1 MCACNMSSWTVN
13 RLFQNSTN
21 NGRTGFALTKPAN
34 NGSLRTVYNVTKGR
48 TSIRR
53 GIAKIGSGA
62 QGTVFLAST
71 DKAGKRKVVIKVSPV
86 DKHTS
91 GKQPARAEYDIQKAV
106 YAVAPRHVPKPIE
119 FFRTRNYIPLS
130 DFSNRKTN
138 IFNYDD
144 QQVMVSEYA
153 HGGALKDWMRKLASR
168 VTDKAM
174 ADLVRQVIGTLKKI
188 HARYP
193 EFRHNDL
200 HLGNIYVDD
209 TGAKP
214 RYMIADFGLSRLTT
228 RGSNP
233 VVNRNTYR
241 NVGITPMSS
250 YKYDLHFFLNSLR
263 EEIKNGLPETR
274 AFLDRMLPEGYRGMN
289 TTHIKTFRLK
299 AGGLNT
305 GLPTFAQILSDPF
318 VSGRGSPRRRAASA
332 SPNLSTGTMFRS
344 PTPRRRSLNN
354 NTRGRLAAVMTNR
367 SGRNAADIA
376 SNALANLPGV
386 SVTTTGRRP
395 TAAEFMR
402 MSPRSRAAHAVRP
415 RGGVS
420 NRTVRV
426 RTVTHTRGVPVVRE
440 MNVRVPVVRTY
451 LPVTG
456 PGRNTTTR
464 AMPVTE
470 TEVRRLHELAGLTYT
485 SPRSRS
491 PRANT
496 TSPTRLAARRVTS
509 QAIRRVIARHSPT
522 RAAARNVVNRA
533 IQRIIAQN
541 ARNRA
546 APVALPEMTYAER
559 TRLARA
565 TTAARRAAGRN
576 ARARAPRAA
585 PAGRMTV
592 PAARVPAP
600 RTSPT
605 SRGNLSN
612 TRAHAILNSYANAMN
627 NQRTLTRRML
637 KTKLKAVGYADESAN
652 AHARTWEAKW
662 IANRASANKAT
673 KNLRAGKNLNKRGY
687 SANVIAV
694 ARRRV
699 ALGLKK
705 GPNGRVRKY
714 SNASSR
720 GTAVL
725 LSSKKKPELVNMA
738 QRHGIAGA
746 SAMTRDQLVNALYG

>member
-1 MCACNMSSWTVN
+1 MSSWTVN

-53 GIAKIGSGA
+53 GVAKIGSGA

-71 DKAGKRKVVIKVSPV
+71 DKAGKKKVVIKVSPV

-106 YAVAPRHVPKPIE
+106 YKVAPRHVPKPIE

-130 DFSNRKTN
+130 NFSNRRPN

-153 HGGALKDWMRKLASR
+153 HGGSLKDWMRKLASR
-168 VTDKAM
+168 VSDKAM
-174 ADLVRQVIGTLKKI
+174 AELVRQVIGTLKKI

-274 AFLDRMLPEGYRGMN
+274 AFLDRMLPDGYRGMN
-289 TTHIKTFRLK
+289 STHIKSFRLK

-318 VSGRGSPRRRAASA
+318 VSGRGSPRHRASSA

-344 PTPRRRSLNN
+344 PTPRRPSPNR
-354 NTRGRLAAVMTNR
+354 RLAAVMSNR

-402 MSPRSRAAHAVRP
+402 MSPRSRAAFAVKP
-415 RGGVS
+415 RDGVS

-426 RTVTHTRGVPVVRE
+426 RTVAHTRGANVVRE
-440 MNVRVPVVRTY
+440 MNVRVPVARTY
-451 LPVTG
+451 LPVAG
-456 PGRNTTTR
+456 PGRNMRT
-464 AMPVTE
+464 APV
-470 TEVRRLHELAGLTYT
+470 RN
-485 SPRSRS
+485 SPSRV
-491 PRANT
+491 
-496 TSPTRLAARRVTS
+496 AARRVVNN
-509 QAIRRVIARHSPT
+509 AIRRLVAREQ
-522 RAAARNVVNRA
+522 AAA
-533 IQRIIAQN
+533 
-541 ARNRA
+541 A
-546 APVALPEMTYAER
+546 ATRVSPVRTSPVARRSSPVRLPELSYAER

-576 ARARAPRAA
+576 VRARAPRVAS
-585 PAGRMTV
+585 AGRTTL
-592 PAARVPAP
+592 PPARVPAP

-612 TRAHAILNSYANAMN
+612 ARAHAILTSYANGMN
-627 NQRTLTRRML
+627 NQRTLTRRVL
-637 KTKLKAVGYADESAN
+637 KARLKAVGYADESAN
-652 AHARTWEAKW
+652 AHARSWEAKW
-662 IANRASANKAT
+662 IANRASANKAV
-673 KNLRAGKNLNKRGY
+673 KNLKAGKNLAKRGY
-687 SANVIAV
+687 SNSVSAIAH
-694 ARRRV
+694 RRV
-699 ALGLKK
+699 ALGLHK

-714 SNASSR
+714 GNVAGR
-720 GTAVL
+720 GGAML

-738 QRHGIAGA
+738 QRHGVAGA
-746 SAMTRDQLVNALYG
+746 SAMSKDQLINALYG

>member
-1 MCACNMSSWTVN
+1 MCACNMSSWAVN

-53 GIAKIGSGA
+53 GVAKIGSGA

-71 DKAGKRKVVIKVSPV
+71 DKAGKRKVVIKVSAT

-106 YAVAPRHVPKPIE
+106 YKLVPRHVPKPIE
-119 FFRTRNYIPLS
+119 FFTTQNYIPLS
-130 DFSNRKTN
+130 NFNNRKPS
-138 IFNYDD
+138 IFNYQN

-153 HGGALKDWMRKLASR
+153 HGGALKDWLRKMSSR
-168 VTDKAM
+168 VTEKMM

-200 HLGNIYVDD
+200 HLGNVYVDD

-214 RYMIADFGLSRLTT
+214 RYMIADFGLSRLTAH
-228 RGSNP
+228 GSNP
-233 VVNRNTYR
+233 VVNRSAYR
-241 NVGITPMSS
+241 NVGITPYSS

-263 EEIKNGLPETR
+263 EEIKTGVPEFR
-274 AFLDRMLPEGYRGMN
+274 AFLDRMLPDGYRGMN
-289 TTHIKTFRLK
+289 SAHIKTFRLK
-299 AGGLNT
+299 NGGVNT
-305 GLPTFAQILSDPF
+305 GLPTFAQVLSDPF
-318 VSGRGSPRRRAASA
+318 MSGRSSPRRKVSGA
-332 SPNLSTGTMFRS
+332 SPNMSTGAMFRS
-344 PTPRRRSLNN
+344 PTPRRPSP
-354 NTRGRLAAVMTNR
+354 
-367 SGRNAADIA
+367 GRNAADIA
-376 SNALANLPGV
+376 GSALANLPGV
-386 SVTTTGRRP
+386 SVSTTGRRP
-395 TAAEFMR
+395 TAAEFLR
-402 MSPRSRAAHAVRP
+402 MSPRSRAALATRS

-426 RTVTHTRGVPVVRE
+426 RTVTHTRGANVVRE
-440 MNVRVPVVRTY
+440 MNVRVPVTRRY

-456 PGRNTTTR
+456 PGRNMRT
-464 AMPVTE
+464 APVN
-470 TEVRRLHELAGLTYT
+470 VSPSRVAAHRLV
-485 SPRSRS
+485 
-491 PRANT
+491 NN
-496 TSPTRLAARRVTS
+496 
-509 QAIRRVIARHSPT
+509 AIRRIVARG
-522 RAAARNVVNRA
+522 AARVSP
-533 IQRIIAQN
+533 
-541 ARNRA
+541 ARVSPARRTS
-546 APVALPEMTYAER
+546 PVGRTAMPEMTYAER

-585 PAGRMTV
+585 SSGRTTL
-592 PAARVPAP
+592 PPARVPAP

-612 TRAHAILNSYANAMN
+612 TRAHAILSQYANTMN
-627 NQRTLTRRML
+627 NQRTMTRRML
-637 KTKLKAVGYADESAN
+637 KAKLRSVGYADESAD

-662 IANRASANKAT
+662 IANRASANKAM
-673 KNLRAGKNLNKRGY
+673 KNLKAGKNLTKRGY
-687 SANVIAV
+687 SNNVAAI

-699 ALGLKK
+699 ALGLHK

-714 SNASSR
+714 SNVTGR
-720 GTAVL
+720 GTATL
-725 LSSKKKPELVNMA
+725 LSTKRKPELVNMA

>member
-1 MCACNMSSWTVN
+1 MSSWTVN

-53 GIAKIGSGA
+53 GVAKIGSGA

-71 DKAGKRKVVIKVSPV
+71 DKAGKKKVVIKVSPV

-106 YAVAPRHVPKPIE
+106 YKVAPRHVPKPIE

-130 DFSNRKTN
+130 NFSNRRPN

-153 HGGALKDWMRKLASR
+153 HGGSLKDWMRKLASR
-168 VTDKAM
+168 VSDKAM
-174 ADLVRQVIGTLKKI
+174 AELVRQVIGTLKKI

-274 AFLDRMLPEGYRGMN
+274 AFLDRMLPDGYRGMN
-289 TTHIKTFRLK
+289 STHIKSFRLK

-318 VSGRGSPRRRAASA
+318 VSGRGSPRHRASSA

-344 PTPRRRSLNN
+344 PTPRRPSPNR
-354 NTRGRLAAVMTNR
+354 RLAAVMSNR

-402 MSPRSRAAHAVRP
+402 MSPRSRAAFAVKP

-426 RTVTHTRGVPVVRE
+426 RTVAHTRGANVVRE
-440 MNVRVPVVRTY
+440 MNVRVPVTRRY
-451 LPVTG
+451 LPVAG
-456 PGRNTTTR
+456 PGRNMRT
-464 AMPVTE
+464 APV
-470 TEVRRLHELAGLTYT
+470 R
-485 SPRSRS
+485 
-491 PRANT
+491 N
-496 TSPTRLAARRVTS
+496 SPTRVAARRVVNN
-509 QAIRRVIARHSPT
+509 AIRRLVAREAAAVRVSPVRVSPARRT
-522 RAAARNVVNRA
+522 SPARRAA
-533 IQRIIAQN
+533 I
-541 ARNRA
+541 
-546 APVALPEMTYAER
+546 PEMSYAER
-559 TRLARA
+559 MRLARA

-576 ARARAPRAA
+576 ARARAPRGAS
-585 PAGRMTV
+585 AGRMTV

-612 TRAHAILNSYANAMN
+612 TRAHAILNGYANAMN

-637 KTKLKAVGYADESAN
+637 KTKLKAAGYANESAD
-652 AHARTWEAKW
+652 AHARSWDAKW
-662 IANRASANKAT
+662 IASRASANSAT
-673 KNLRAGKNLNKRGY
+673 KNLRAGKNLAKRGY
-687 SANVIAV
+687 SNNVAAV

-705 GPNGRVRKY
+705 GPNGRVRGVSAGGK
-714 SNASSR
+714 A
-720 GTAVL
+720 AL
-725 LSSKKKPELVNMA
+725 LASKKKPELVAMA
-738 QRHGIAGA
+738 QRHHIAGA
-746 SAMTRDQLVNALYG
+746 SSMTRDQLINALYG

>member
-1 MCACNMSSWTVN
+1 MSRDKKMCACNMSSWAVN

-53 GIAKIGSGA
+53 GVAKIGSGA

-71 DKAGKRKVVIKVSPV
+71 DKAGKRKVALKVSAT
-86 DKHTS
+86 DKYTI

-106 YAVAPRHVPKPIE
+106 YKVAPRHVPKPIE
-119 FFRTRNYIPLS
+119 FFTAPNYIPV
-130 DFSNRKTN
+130 SNFNNRRTSVY
-138 IFNYDD
+138 NYDQ

-153 HGGALKDWMRKLASR
+153 HGGALKDWLRKLSSR
-168 VTDKAM
+168 VTDKTM
-174 ADLVRQVIGTLKKI
+174 ADLVRQVISTLKKI

-214 RYMIADFGLSRLTT
+214 RFMIADFGLSRLTT

-233 VVNRNTYR
+233 DVNNSAYR
-241 NVGITPMSS
+241 NVGITPYSS
-250 YKYDLHFFLNSLR
+250 YKYDLHFFLNSL
-263 EEIKNGLPETR
+263 NGEVRGNLPETR
-274 AFLDRMLPEGYRGMN
+274 AFLHRMLPPEYRGLN
-289 TTHIKTFRLK
+289 TTHIKSFRLK
-299 AGGLNT
+299 NGGVNT

-318 VSGRGSPRRRAASA
+318 VSGRSSPRRRASSA
-332 SPNLSTGTMFRS
+332 SPNLSVGAIFQS

-395 TAAEFMR
+395 TAAEFLR

-420 NRTVRV
+420 NRTVHV
-426 RTVTHTRGVPVVRE
+426 RTVTHTRRGAPVVRE

-451 LPVTG
+451 LPITG
-456 PGRNTTTR
+456 PGRNMRT
-464 AMPVTE
+464 APV
-470 TEVRRLHELAGLTYT
+470 RN
-485 SPRSRS
+485 SPSRV
-491 PRANT
+491 
-496 TSPTRLAARRVTS
+496 AARRVVNN
-509 QAIRRVIARHSPT
+509 AIRRLVAREAAAIRTSPARVSPAARRSSPAR
-522 RAAARNVVNRA
+522 RAAM
-533 IQRIIAQN
+533 
-541 ARNRA
+541 
-546 APVALPEMTYAER
+546 PEMTYAER

-585 PAGRMTV
+585 PAGRTTV

-605 SRGNLSN
+605 ARGNLSN
-612 TRAHAILNSYANAMN
+612 TRAHAILNGYANAMN

-637 KTKLKAVGYADESAN
+637 KTKLKAVGYANDSAD
-652 AHARTWEAKW
+652 AHARSWNAKW
-662 IANRASANKAT
+662 IASRASANSAT
-673 KNLRAGKNLNKRGY
+673 KNLRAGKNLAKRGY
-687 SANVIAV
+687 SNNVAAIAQ
-694 ARRRV
+694 RRV
-699 ALGLKK
+699 ALGLRK
-705 GPNGRVRKY
+705 GPNGRVRKG
-714 SNASSR
+714 SNATGR

-725 LSSKKKPELVNMA
+725 LSSKTKTELVAMA
-738 QRHGIAGA
+738 QRHHITGA
-746 SAMTRDQLVNALYG
+746 SAMTKDQLVNALYG

>member
-1 MCACNMSSWTVN
+1 MSSWAVN

-53 GIAKIGSGA
+53 GVAKIGSGV

-71 DKAGKRKVVIKVSPV
+71 DKAGKRKVALKVSAT
-86 DKHTS
+86 DKHTI

-106 YAVAPRHVPKPIE
+106 YKVAPRHVPKPIE
-119 FFRTRNYIPLS
+119 FFTAPNYIPV
-130 DFSNRKTN
+130 SNFNNRRTSVY
-138 IFNYDD
+138 NYDQ

-153 HGGALKDWMRKLASR
+153 HGGALKDWLRKMSSR
-168 VTDKAM
+168 VTEKMM
-174 ADLVRQVIGTLKKI
+174 ADLVRQVIGTLKTI

-214 RYMIADFGLSRLTT
+214 RFLIADFGLSRLTT

-233 VVNRNTYR
+233 DVNNSAYR
-241 NVGITPMSS
+241 NVGITPYSS
-250 YKYDLHFFLNSLR
+250 YKYDLHFFLNSL
-263 EEIKNGLPETR
+263 NGEVRGNLPETR
-274 AFLDRMLPEGYRGMN
+274 AFLHRMLPPEYRGLN
-289 TTHIKTFRLK
+289 TTHIKSFRLK
-299 AGGLNT
+299 NGGVNT

-318 VSGRGSPRRRAASA
+318 VSGRSSPRRRASSA
-332 SPNLSTGTMFRS
+332 SPDVSVGAIFQS

-354 NTRGRLAAVMTNR
+354 NTRGRLSAVMSNR

-376 SNALANLPGV
+376 GNALANLPGV
-386 SVTTTGRRP
+386 SVSTTTRRP
-395 TAAEFMR
+395 TAAEFLR
-402 MSPRSRAAHAVRP
+402 MSPRSRAAFATRP
-415 RGGVS
+415 RGNVAS
-420 NRTVRV
+420 RSVVVRNVV
-426 RTVTHTRGVPVVRE
+426 RTRGANVVRE
-440 MNVRVPVVRTY
+440 TTRRVPVPRTY
-451 LPVTG
+451 LPITG
-456 PGRNTTTR
+456 EGRNMRT
-464 AMPVTE
+464 APV
-470 TEVRRLHELAGLTYT
+470 RN
-485 SPRSRS
+485 SPSRV
-491 PRANT
+491 
-496 TSPTRLAARRVTS
+496 AARRVVNN
-509 QAIRRVIARHSPT
+509 AVRRLVAREAAAVRVSPARVSPARRT
-522 RAAARNVVNRA
+522 RAAM
-533 IQRIIAQN
+533 
-541 ARNRA
+541 
-546 APVALPEMTYAER
+546 PDMSYAER

-585 PAGRMTV
+585 SAGRMTV
-592 PAARVPAP
+592 PAARVPAA

-612 TRAHAILNSYANAMN
+612 TRAHAILNGYANAMN

-637 KTKLKAVGYADESAN
+637 KTKLKAVGYANESAD
-652 AHARTWEAKW
+652 AHARSWNAKW
-662 IANRASANKAT
+662 IASRSSANSAT

-687 SANVIAV
+687 SNNVAAV

-705 GPNGRVRKY
+705 GPNGRVRKG
-714 SNASSR
+714 SNTGSSV
-720 GTAVL
+720 AL
-725 LSSKKKPELVNMA
+725 LSSKTKPELVAMA
-738 QRHGIAGA
+738 QRHQITGA
-746 SAMTRDQLVNALYG
+746 SAMTKDQLVNALYG

>member
-1 MCACNMSSWTVN
+1 MCACNMSSWAVN

-53 GIAKIGSGA
+53 GVAKIGSGA

-71 DKAGKRKVVIKVSPV
+71 DKDGKRKVVIKVSPV
-86 DKHTS
+86 DKHTT
-91 GKQPARAEYDIQKAV
+91 GKQPARAEYDIQKAM
-106 YAVAPRHVPKPIE
+106 YKVAPRHVPKPIE

-130 DFSNRKTN
+130 NFSNRKPS

-168 VTDKAM
+168 VTDKMM

-209 TGAKP
+209 TKAKP
-214 RYMIADFGLSRLTT
+214 RFMIADFGLSRLTT
-228 RGSNP
+228 QGSNP
-233 VVNRNTYR
+233 VVNRSTYR
-241 NVGITPMSS
+241 NVGITPYSS

-263 EEIKNGLPETR
+263 EEIKSGLPETR
-274 AFLDRMLPEGYRGMN
+274 AFLERMLPEGYRGMN
-289 TTHIKTFRLK
+289 STHVKTFRLK
-299 AGGLNT
+299 NGGVNT

-318 VSGRGSPRRRAASA
+318 VSGRSSPRRRANSGS
-332 SPNLSTGTMFRS
+332 SPNVSVGALFRS

-354 NTRGRLAAVMTNR
+354 NTRSRLANR

-376 SNALANLPGV
+376 GNALANLPGV

-395 TAAEFMR
+395 TAAEFLR
-402 MSPRSRAAHAVRP
+402 MSPRSRAAYAVKP
-415 RGGVS
+415 RGS
-420 NRTVRV
+420 NATASRSVVVRNV
-426 RTVTHTRGVPVVRE
+426 ARTRGANVVRE
-440 MNVRVPVVRTY
+440 
-451 LPVTG
+451 
-456 PGRNTTTR
+456 TTR
-464 AMPVTE
+464 RVAGAPIPYLRIVGPPRNLRTRPPPISAENEARFRAMARGSPNSG
-470 TEVRRLHELAGLTYT
+470 RRRTP
-485 SPRSRS
+485 PR
-491 PRANT
+491 N
-496 TSPTRLAARRVTS
+496 SPTRLAARRLTN
-509 QAIRRVIARHSPT
+509 QAIRRVLALHSPT
-522 RAAARNVVNRA
+522 RAAARNVVDRA

-546 APVALPEMTYAER
+546 APVPIPEMTYRER

-565 TTAARRAAGRN
+565 VAAGRRAAGRN
-576 ARARAPRAA
+576 ARARAPR
-585 PAGRMTV
+585 PARAVSRTV
-592 PAARVPAP
+592 VPPARVPAP
-600 RTSPT
+600 RTSPN
-605 SRGNLSN
+605 RGNLSN
-612 TRAHAILNSYANAMN
+612 ARAHTILNSYANGMN

-637 KTKLKAVGYADESAN
+637 KARLEAVGYSKDSAKT
-652 AHARTWEAKW
+652 HAISWETKW
-662 IANRASANKAT
+662 LANRASANKAM
-673 KNLRAGKNLNKRGY
+673 KNLRAGKNLAKRGY
-687 SANVIAV
+687 SNNVAAIAH
-694 ARRRV
+694 RRV
-699 ALGLKK
+699 ALGLHK

-714 SNASSR
+714 SNVSSR

-725 LSSKKKPELVNMA
+725 LSSKRKPELVNMA

>member
-1 MCACNMSSWTVN
+1 MSSWAVN

-53 GIAKIGSGA
+53 GVAKIGSGS

-106 YAVAPRHVPKPIE
+106 YKLVPRHVPKPIE
-119 FFRTRNYIPLS
+119 FFTARNYIPLS
-130 DFSNRKTN
+130 NFSNRRPSVY
-138 IFNYDD
+138 NYEA

-153 HGGALKDWMRKLASR
+153 HGGALKDWLRKMSSR
-168 VTDKAM
+168 VTEKMM

-188 HARYP
+188 HSRYP

-209 TGAKP
+209 TKAKP
-214 RYMIADFGLSRLTT
+214 RFMIADFGLSRLTT
-228 RGSNP
+228 HGSNP
-233 VVNRNTYR
+233 VVNRSTFR
-241 NVGITPMSS
+241 NVGITPYSS
-250 YKYDLHFFLNSLR
+250 YKYDLHYFLNSLR
-263 EEIKNGLPETR
+263 EEIRNGLPEFR
-274 AFLDRMLPEGYRGMN
+274 AFLERMLPEGYRGMN
-289 TTHIKTFRLK
+289 STHIKTFRLK
-299 AGGLNT
+299 NGGVNT

-318 VSGRGSPRRRAASA
+318 VSGRSSPRRRANSGS
-332 SPNLSTGTMFRS
+332 SPNVSVGALFRS

-354 NTRGRLAAVMTNR
+354 NTRSRLATVLSNR

-376 SNALANLPGV
+376 GNALANLPGV

-395 TAAEFMR
+395 TAAEFLR
-402 MSPRSRAAHAVRP
+402 MSPRSRAALATRS

-426 RTVTHTRGVPVVRE
+426 RTVTHTRGANVVRE
-440 MNVRVPVVRTY
+440 MNVRVPVTRRY
-451 LPVTG
+451 LPVAG
-456 PGRNTTTR
+456 PGRNMRT
-464 AMPVTE
+464 APVN
-470 TEVRRLHELAGLTYT
+470 VSPSRVAAHRLV
-485 SPRSRS
+485 
-491 PRANT
+491 NN
-496 TSPTRLAARRVTS
+496 
-509 QAIRRVIARHSPT
+509 AIRRIVARE
-522 RAAARNVVNRA
+522 AARASPARVSPARRTSPVGRTA
-533 IQRIIAQN
+533 I
-541 ARNRA
+541 
-546 APVALPEMTYAER
+546 PEMTYRER

-565 TTAARRAAGRN
+565 VAAGRRAAGRN
-576 ARARAPRAA
+576 ARARAPR
-585 PAGRMTV
+585 PARAVSRTV
-592 PAARVPAP
+592 VPPARVPAP
-600 RTSPT
+600 RTSPN
-605 SRGNLSN
+605 RGNLSN
-612 TRAHAILNSYANAMN
+612 ARAHTILNSYANGMN

-637 KTKLKAVGYADESAN
+637 KARLEAVGYSKDSAKT
-652 AHARTWEAKW
+652 HAISWETKW
-662 IANRASANKAT
+662 LANRASANKAT
-673 KNLRAGKNLNKRGY
+673 KNLRAGKNLAKRGY
-687 SANVIAV
+687 SNNVAAIAH
-694 ARRRV
+694 RRV
-699 ALGLKK
+699 ALGLHK

-725 LSSKKKPELVNMA
+725 LSSKRKPELVNMA